1 MRSLLITTVFL
12 LAPALA
18 HASDIR
24 VSSYEMSESGGVIVI
39 ESDAPIGE
47 PWMRTD
53 ARAVRIWFPDVK
65 YVARFEHAR
74 DAQEPIRALQLRP
87 GADDSAVLRI
97 EFGPGQKFDRD
108 NIEITRDGQS
118 ARVRVHLPVEAPP
131 VQATPVVAAPQ
142 PTVAP
147 SKPLYPQQ
155 EQQPVAQPAAAP
167 APAPAPT
174 AISNIRAAAAASDQQ
189 GIQFSSGSRGGLTG
203 LAIISGLLLAAY
215 AGIRSLSKKRPQRP
229 ADIQVVSTRR
239 LGHRSELLVVRA
251 LGADHLLVTSA
262 GRVERVASVPSPV
275 EPSVS
280 LAPASLPSSPS
291 LSIPPA
297 PADADSQAEG
307 LGIISKLSSRS
318 RLRKLLDAVEQEP
331 AEPEPAPARDSRR
344 PAFGPEL
351 LSAIHHH
358 KLGAVASLPP
368 LTAASA
374 SAKQSEAVAG
384 IARLRAGSRTN

>member
-1 MRSLLITTVFL
+1 MRSLLLTAAAL
-12 LAPALA
+12 LVPSLV

-24 VSSYEMSESGGVIVI
+24 VASYEMSETGGVILI

-74 DAQEPIRALQLRP
+74 DAHEPIRALQLRP

-108 NIEITRDGQS
+108 NVEVTREGQT
-118 ARVRVHLPVEAPP
+118 ARVRVRLS
-131 VQATPVVAAPQ
+131 
-142 PTVAP
+142 VAP
-147 SKPLYPQQ
+147 A
-155 EQQPVAQPAAAP
+155 PVPPAPAVAAAP
-167 APAPAPT
+167 APAPAPSKPLYAPAQPVAAQVQAAAPAPET
-174 AISNIRAAAAASDQQ
+174 KPAPAAISSIRAAAAATDKE
-189 GIQFSSGSRGGLTG
+189 GLQFSTGSRGGLTG

-215 AGIRSLSKKRPQRP
+215 AGIRSLNKKRPQRS
-229 ADIQVVSTRR
+229 ADIQVLSTRR

-262 GRVERVASVPSPV
+262 GRVERVTSVPSPL
-275 EPSVS
+275 E
-280 LAPASLPSSPS
+280 PS
-291 LSIPPA
+291 LSLPPA
-297 PADADSQAEG
+297 PIPTTAPAVDADSQAEG

-331 AEPEPAPARDSRR
+331 AEPAPAPVHDSRR
-344 PAFGPEL
+344 PSFGPEL

-358 KLGAVASLPP
+358 KLSAVASLPP
-368 LTAASA
+368 LAAA
-374 SAKQSEAVAG
+374 NVNANKQSEAVAG
-384 IARLRAGSRTN
+384 IARLRAGTRSN